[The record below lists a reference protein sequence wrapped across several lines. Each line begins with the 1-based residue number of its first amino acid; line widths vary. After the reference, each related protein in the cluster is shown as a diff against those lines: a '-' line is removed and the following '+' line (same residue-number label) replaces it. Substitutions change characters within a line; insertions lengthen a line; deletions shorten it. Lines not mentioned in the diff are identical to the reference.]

1 MVPYSGT
8 VGAVVRELEPGRAVL
23 TLRDRRRVR
32 NHLGSVHAVAL
43 ANLGEL
49 TSGLAALSAL
59 PGSVRGIVVALE
71 VRYHKKARGTLEAR
85 SECGFAEV
93 DERREETVTAEI
105 VDADRETVATVTAR
119 WLLAPRPPSPSPDF
133 RTTP

>member
-59 PGSVRGIVVALE
+59 PASVRGIVTALE
-71 VRYHKKARGTLEAR
+71 VQFHKKARGRLEAR
-85 SECGFAEV
+85 SQCRLAPV
-93 DERREETVTAEI
+93 DERREETVTSGI
-105 VDADRETVATVTAR
+105 FDAAGERVATVTAR
-119 WLLAPRPPSPSPDF
+119 WLLAPLDPSPSDTRRP
-133 RTTP
+133 